1 MAQLHDLPL
10 REELRGETAYGAP
23 QLRVAYQ
30 LNTNENPFPPSP
42 ALVDDLVDEVR
53 RCASSLNRYPERDA
67 VELRTELARY
77 VSKQTG
83 VDVTYEQV
91 WAANGSNEILQQLL
105 QAFGGPGR
113 SVLGFTPSYSM
124 HPILSAGTYTRFIEC
139 PRDENFAIDMD
150 RALAAVAE
158 HQPDVVF
165 VTTPNNPTGGVTSL
179 EDIAALIDA
188 APGIVI
194 VDEAYAEFS
203 SSPSATSLLE
213 KYPTKLVVSRTM
225 SKAFDFAGGR
235 LGYFVADP
243 AFVEAIMLVRLPY
256 HLSVLSQAAAT
267 VALRHS
273 ADTLATVETLAAER
287 DMVAGRLREM
297 GYTVMP
303 SESNFL
309 FFGNFADQH
318 RVWEQFL
325 EEEVLVRDVG
335 IDGYLRVTIG
345 LPEENA
351 AFLAAAEK
359 LATTVG
365 ADTSKE

>member
-1 MAQLHDLPL
+1 
-10 REELRGETAYGAP
+10 
-23 QLRVAYQ
+23 
-30 LNTNENPFPPSP
+30 
-42 ALVDDLVDEVR
+42 
-53 RCASSLNRYPERDA
+53 
-67 VELRTELARY
+67 
-77 VSKQTG
+77 
-83 VDVTYEQV
+83 
-91 WAANGSNEILQQLL
+91 
-105 QAFGGPGR
+105 
-113 SVLGFTPSYSM
+113 
-124 HPILSAGTYTRFIEC
+124 
-139 PRDENFAIDMD
+139 
-150 RALAAVAE
+150 
-158 HQPDVVF
+158 
-165 VTTPNNPTGGVTSL
+165 
-179 EDIAALIDA
+179 
-188 APGIVI
+188 
-194 VDEAYAEFS
+194 
-203 SSPSATSLLE
+203 
-213 KYPTKLVVSRTM
+213 
-225 SKAFDFAGGR
+225 
-235 LGYFVADP
+235 
-243 AFVEAIMLVRLPY
+243 VEAIMLVRLPY

-273 ADTLATVETLAAER
+273 ADTLATVETIAAER

-325 EEEVLVRDVG
+325 DEEVLIRDVG